1 MASNRKTSTPEVG
14 YANPPRD
21 TQFKKGVSGNPKGRP
36 KGSISLS
43 TVVQR
48 TSREPVSINENG
60 KRKII
65 TKAEAALKQL
75 SNKAASGDLRAI
87 KELMILIRSAEEQV
101 ASESPAP
108 TDLGET
114 DLKVAQ
120 NIVARL
126 SRSFKGDSK

>member
-1 MASNRKTSTPEVG
+1 MASKPKTPSHEVG

-21 TQFKKGVSGNPKGRP
+21 TQFKKGISGNPKGRP
-36 KGSISLS
+36 KGSVSLS

-60 KRKII
+60 KRKVI

-87 KELMILIRSAEEQV
+87 KELMILIRLAEEQA
-101 ASESPAP
+101 ASESPAA
-108 TDLGET
+108 TTLGET
-114 DLKVAQ
+114 DLKVAR
-120 NIVARL
+120 NIAARF
-126 SRSFKGDSK
+126 SRSLKGDSK

>member
-1 MASNRKTSTPEVG
+1 MASKPKTPAPEVG
-14 YANPPRD
+14 YGRPPRD

-36 KGSISLS
+36 KGSVSLS

-60 KRKII
+60 KRKVI

-87 KELMILIRSAEEQV
+87 KELMILIRLAEEQA
-101 ASESPAP
+101 ASESPAS
-108 TDLGET
+108 TTLGET
-114 DLKVAQ
+114 DLKVAR
-120 NIVARL
+120 NIAARF
-126 SRSFKGDSK
+126 SRSLKGDTK

>member
-14 YANPPRD
+14 YGRPPLA
-21 TQFKKGVSGNPKGRP
+21 TQFKKGISGNPKGRP
-36 KGSISLS
+36 KGSVSLS

-101 ASESPAP
+101 ACESPTP

>member
-1 MASNRKTSTPEVG
+1 MANNRKTSARETG
-14 YANPPRD
+14 YAKPPRS
-21 TQFKKGVSGNPKGRP
+21 TQFKKGTSGNPNGRP
-36 KGSISLS
+36 KGSVNLS

-48 TSREPVSINENG
+48 ASREQVSINENG

-65 TKAEAALKQL
+65 TKTEAALKQL

-87 KELMILIRSAEEQV
+87 KELIILVRSAEEQV
-101 ASESPAP
+101 AFESPVAK
-108 TDLGET
+108 DMGET